1 MFAKAQADD
10 CHSLDVWKVQHD
22 GCLAPGA
29 SGGLRWL
36 RGDTEVASIGYRC
49 LPTGALELSYRIPR
63 TGQAYRDVVWT
74 ETMPMRRGR
83 RVYWVCPGCHRLVQK
98 LYLGGAL
105 FRCRDCYDLS
115 YKTRQERGSR
125 GLWLYSKAHE
135 LDRRLE
141 ALGHPSVGDWRSW
154 KRWRRLREERARIS
168 ARLLDDLRRFG
179 ADCER
184 RLARRG
190 VPLADEELPLPP
202 PEPPAQRP
210 RGRPK
215 EKRAYVRRAPLPELT
230 PVTSERSAYCVKC
243 RDRRRLKWPRP
254 VTLANGRSA
263 LRGRCAVCG
272 TKVARILRV
281 H

>member
-49 LPTGALELSYRIPR
+49 LPTGALELSYTIPR
-63 TGQAYRDVVWT
+63 TGQAYRDIVGT

-83 RVYWVCPGCHRLVQK
+83 RIYWVCPGCHRLVQK

-125 GLWLYSKAHE
+125 GLWLYAKAGE
-135 LDRRLE
+135 LDRQLD
-141 ALGHPSVGDWRSW
+141 L
-154 KRWRRLREERARIS
+154 RWRRTSFSDITAAAYEPRVASEPGESMVGDEPSSPPQPAGGPAI
-168 ARLLDDLRRFG
+168 D
-179 ADCER
+179 
-184 RLARRG
+184 RRG
-190 VPLADEELPLPP
+190 MPLPLPLGSMP
-202 PEPPAQRP
+202 VGVEVGGVADGADDFLQRKG
-210 RGRPK
+210 GRCHTG
-215 EKRAYVRRAPLPELT
+215 R
-230 PVTSERSAYCVKC
+230 RSA
-243 RDRRRLKWPRP
+243 DRRRAGNRHRTP
-254 VTLANGRSA
+254 VRGP
-263 LRGRCAVCG
+263 LRGDQRPDSGLRC
-272 TKVARILRV
+272 R
-281 H
+281 